1 MSGREERCGAGPGSS
16 LDIAALFLFDLPSRD
31 CETEHTIH
39 NCIFCKSIFNACIQH
54 ARYTR
59 GEGAW
64 QVERARRGRRGW
76 WVDFGNW
83 QLASQ
88 LALHLPHAT
97 LTAAAR
103 LLPHTLTNT
112 HTLAHTHPC
121 VSQAMQIGD
130 CIKNGGNFSNYFKWQ
145 FVSNAR
151 AAVAKIQFQFCFWV
165 HFSNLISI
173 FGHRNREKTGVEHRE
188 QSAKSRETRALS
200 RITLLANFQRNH
212 I

>member
-1 MSGREERCGAGPGSS
+1 MASGKSEKGSEE
-16 LDIAALFLFDLPSRD
+16 
-31 CETEHTIH
+31 
-39 NCIFCKSIFNACIQH
+39 
-54 ARYTR
+54 
-59 GEGAW
+59 GEG
-64 QVERARRGRRGW
+64 
-76 WVDFGNW
+76 VDFGNW
-83 QLASQ
+83 QLASQLASQ

-103 LLPHTLTNT
+103 LLAHTLTHT
-112 HTLAHTHPC
+112 HSHTHPC
-121 VSQAMQIGD
+121 MSRAMQIGD